1 MRMLRTTLAGV
12 LTALFVVPITLL
24 SGAAPALA
32 DTSQFKGVNWARLG
46 DNFDTGPL
54 VPQGLNL
61 TDDYKTVQAKSD
73 AMLTAFASL
82 GANTVRLPL
91 NPASVGTAWWDSY
104 TAAIDTATAKGFKV
118 VLSYWEEGARGGK
131 IADLTTWNRMWD
143 TVVAKYLPNARVY
156 FDPMNEPHG
165 YSGTEWTDLAARW
178 IGDRPSVPKNRIIVS
193 GIGFDWD
200 IQTLCHDSRF
210 DGTYLAY
217 HHYSWD
223 PDVQNLT
230 TYDAWVADFKA
241 RMGNCAS
248 RTILEEFGA
257 TMDSGLDYNDRTSTD
272 REVLYLRAYTDTAR
286 ALNMGAIYWARPSK
300 VYFGNTLHDTVN
312 VPAQKTEIDKKTGK
326 EVTIPGKLVIRVQF
340 EDFLGKYVEHCHI
353 LLHED
358 HGMMSSTPG
367 APVPARARRRCAT
380 AATASTFPAEL
391 MTMSR

>member
-165 YSGTEWTDLAARW
+165 YSGTEWTDLATRW

-286 ALNMGAIYWARPSK
+286 ALNMGAIYWAGIGGRYLADDG
-300 VYFGNTLHDTVN
+300 VGGYETLN
-312 VPAQKTEIDKKTGK
+312 VQ
-326 EVTIPGKLVIRVQF
+326 R
-340 EDFLGKYVEHCHI
+340 
-353 LLHED
+353 
-358 HGMMSSTPG
+358 
-367 APVPARARRRCAT
+367 
-380 AATASTFPAEL
+380 
-391 MTMSR
+391 